1 MKTEAENKQQPGFD
15 SLSLRGRTFR
25 GVVINDI
32 MQKTVTVEWERR
44 KRNKKYERYEKKRTR
59 VKAHNPEN
67 INAKKGDL
75 VEIQE
80 CRPLS
85 KTKSFVVV
93 KKLGEERLFAERE
106 KSLEESKVKQKK
118 AEKPVEEKIKEEL
131 ELPISSKFT
140 EPEILRKP
148 EEVAPEEPEKIE
160 EAPEEEKAEEAKD
173 EGS

>member
-1 MKTEAENKQQPGFD
+1 MKTEAKDKKQPDFG

-44 KRNKKYERYEKKRTR
+44 KHNTKYERYEKKRTR
-59 VKAHNPEN
+59 VKAHNPESV
-67 INAKKGDL
+67 NAKKGDL

-85 KTKSFVVV
+85 KTKNFVVV
-93 KKLGEERLFAERE
+93 KKLGEERLFAERA

-118 AEKPVEEKIKEEL
+118 AEKHVEEKRKE
-131 ELPISSKFT
+131 
-140 EPEILRKP
+140 P
-148 EEVAPEEPEKIE
+148 EEVE
-160 EAPEEEKAEEAKD
+160 EAPEEIEESED
-173 EGS
+173 ESD

>member
-1 MKTEAENKQQPGFD
+1 MKTEAEKKQQSDFD

-44 KRNKKYERYEKKRTR
+44 KHNKKYERYEKMRTR
-59 VKAHNPEN
+59 IKAHNPEN
-67 INAKKGDL
+67 VNAKKGDL

-85 KTKSFVVV
+85 KTKNFVVV
-93 KKLGEERLFAERE
+93 KTLGKERLFAERE

-118 AEKPVEEKIKEEL
+118 AEKPVEEKVEE
-131 ELPISSKFT
+131 KQ
-140 EPEILRKP
+140 
-148 EEVAPEEPEKIE
+148 EEVTVEEPEKIE
-160 EAPEEEKAEEAKD
+160 EAPKEEEKVEEAKD
-173 EGS
+173 ESS

>member
-1 MKTEAENKQQPGFD
+1 MKTEAKDNKQPGFD

-25 GVVINDI
+25 GVVINDV

-44 KRNKKYERYEKKRTR
+44 KHNTKYERYEKKRTR
-59 VKAHNPEN
+59 VKAHNPEK

-75 VEIQE
+75 VEIRE

-85 KTKSFVVV
+85 KTKNFVVI
-93 KKLGEERLFAERE
+93 KKLGEERLFKERE

-118 AEKPVEEKIKEEL
+118 AEEPVEEK
-131 ELPISSKFT
+131 PA
-140 EPEILRKP
+140 
-148 EEVAPEEPEKIE
+148 EVPAEEPEKIE
-160 EAPEEEKAEEAKD
+160 EVPEKEKVEEAKD

>member
-1 MKTEAENKQQPGFD
+1 MKTEAENKQSDFD

-32 MQKTVTVEWERR
+32 TQKTVTVEWERR
-44 KRNKKYERYEKKRTR
+44 KHNKKYERYEKKRTR

-93 KKLGEERLFAERE
+93 KKIGKERLFAERE

-118 AEKPVEEKIKEEL
+118 AEKPVEKEL
-131 ELPISSKFT
+131 ES
-140 EPEILRKP
+140 KP
-148 EEVAPEEPEKIE
+148 EEGIVEEQVEEITE
-160 EAPEEEKAEEAKD
+160 EVEAPKEDAEEKEEETVEEAKD